1 MLNALLVCAV
11 VVSAPADTQPLHLSP
26 SITLAGSP
34 RAVRARRPMTPLES
48 AMSKPKMYS
57 ADSIVLDKSARK
69 LSMYDH
75 GRLVKSYVVALGRN
89 PVGDKVRRGDGRT
102 PEGLYRINGRNPGS
116 KYHLSLRVSYPSA
129 DDRALAARRGVSPGG
144 DIMLHGLPKEF
155 ATVGALHREQDWT
168 EGCVALTN
176 EEIEEI
182 WRAVPDGAW
191 IHIKP

>member
-1 MLNALLVCAV
+1 
-11 VVSAPADTQPLHLSP
+11 
-26 SITLAGSP
+26 
-34 RAVRARRPMTPLES
+34 
-48 AMSKPKMYS
+48 MYS
-57 ADSIVLDKSARK
+57 ADSIVLDKSERK
-69 LSMYDH
+69 LSMYDR
-75 GRLVKSYVVALGRN
+75 GTLVKSYVVALGRN
-89 PVGDKVRRGDGRT
+89 PVGDKERRGDGRT
-102 PEGLYRINGRNPGS
+102 PEGLYRIEGRNPGS
-116 KYHLSLRVSYPSA
+116 KYHLSLRVSYPSVE
-129 DDRALAARRGVSPGG
+129 DRTRAARRGVSPGG

>member
-1 MLNALLVCAV
+1 
-11 VVSAPADTQPLHLSP
+11 
-26 SITLAGSP
+26 
-34 RAVRARRPMTPLES
+34 MTPLES

-57 ADSIVLDKSARK
+57 ADSIVLDKSQRK

-75 GRLVKSYVVALGRN
+75 GQLVKSYIVALGRN
-89 PVGDKVRRGDGRT
+89 PVGDKVKRGDGRT
-102 PEGLYRINGRNPGS
+102 PEGLYRIEGRNPGS

-129 DDRALAARRGVSPGG
+129 ADREQAARRGVTPGG

-191 IHIKP
+191 ILIKP

>member
-1 MLNALLVCAV
+1 MLNALLACAV
-11 VVSAPADTQPLHLSP
+11 LVSADTQPP
-26 SITLAGSP
+26 RPEPAIMLAGTP
-34 RAVRARRPMTPLES
+34 RAATARRAMTPLES

-75 GRLVKSYVVALGRN
+75 GQLVKSYIVALGRN
-89 PVGDKVRRGDGRT
+89 PVGDKIKRGDGRT
-102 PEGLYRINGRNPGS
+102 PEGLYRIEGRNSGS

-129 DDRALAARRGVSPGG
+129 DDRALAMRRGVSPGG

>member
-1 MLNALLVCAV
+1 MLNALLVCAAL
-11 VVSAPADTQPLHLSP
+11 VSADTQPPSP
-26 SITLAGSP
+26 AITLAGNP
-34 RAVRARRPMTPLES
+34 RSAAPRRVMTPYES

-57 ADSIVLDKSARK
+57 ADSIVLDKSQRK

-75 GRLVKSYVVALGRN
+75 GQLVKSYIVALGRN
-89 PVGDKVRRGDGRT
+89 PVGDKLQRGDGRT
-102 PEGLYRINGRNPGS
+102 PEGLYRIEGRNPGS

-129 DDRALAARRGVSPGG
+129 VDREQAARRGVTPGG
-144 DIMLHGLPKEF
+144 DIMLHGLPREF

-191 IHIKP
+191 ILIKP

>member
-1 MLNALLVCAV
+1 
-11 VVSAPADTQPLHLSP
+11 
-26 SITLAGSP
+26 
-34 RAVRARRPMTPLES
+34 MTPLES

-69 LSMYDH
+69 LSMYEH
-75 GRLVKSYVVALGRN
+75 GQLVKSYIVALGRN
-89 PVGDKVRRGDGRT
+89 PVGDKIKRGDGRT
-102 PEGLYRINGRNPGS
+102 PEGLYRIEGRNSGS

-129 DDRALAARRGVSPGG
+129 DDRALAMRRGVSPGG

>member
-1 MLNALLVCAV
+1 MLTALLTCAV
-11 VVSAPADTQPLHLSP
+11 LVSADTQPPSP
-26 SITLAGSP
+26 TTAITLAGTP
-34 RAVRARRPMTPLES
+34 RAAKARRAMTPLES

-57 ADSIVLDKSARK
+57 ADSIVLDKSERK

-75 GRLVKSYVVALGRN
+75 GQLVKSYIVALGRN
-89 PVGDKVRRGDGRT
+89 PVGDKMKRGDGRT
-102 PEGLYRINGRNPGS
+102 PEGLYRIEGRNSGS

-129 DDRALAARRGVSPGG
+129 DDRALAMRRGVSPGG